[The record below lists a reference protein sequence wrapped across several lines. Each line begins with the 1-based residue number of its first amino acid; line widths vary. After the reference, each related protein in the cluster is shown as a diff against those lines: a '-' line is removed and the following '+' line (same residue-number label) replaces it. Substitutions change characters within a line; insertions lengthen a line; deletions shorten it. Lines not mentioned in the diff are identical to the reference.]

1 MGMGI
6 HRIGMFNLLCS
17 CHSLFEYGIVI
28 QSLQTL
34 LMSYE
39 YSLSEKTNNKPCS
52 WINSYKHISWK
63 LKDPIALIGHFA
75 ISMYLVLMITT
86 QSISLNAYS
95 PTNFYYLG
103 PRGELECLATSKELI
118 LPYYNFKILI
128 VGPDIPNFLSTSH
141 LLNFLS
147 TKFYKCKYHELTFLT
162 NHFILKPALFVSIN
176 SGFTIFESWLPTII
190 SARNSASPYFV
201 SDFCEFTLNL
211 IIHFLNRIFPD
222 VRISNLVLSSFRCPN
237 HHFLPTNQRYLL
249 SNGFCTIITW

>member
-52 WINSYKHISWK
+52 WINSYKYILWK
-63 LKDPIALIGHFA
+63 LKDPIALIGYFA

-103 PRGELECLATSKELI
+103 PREELECLATSKELI
-118 LPYYNFKILI
+118 LSYYNFKILI
-128 VGPDIPNFLSTSH
+128 VGPDIPNFLS
-141 LLNFLS
+141 
-147 TKFYKCKYHELTFLT
+147 
-162 NHFILKPALFVSIN
+162 FI
-176 SGFTIFESWLPTII
+176 IFESWLPTII

-201 SDFCEFTLNL
+201 SDFYESTLNL